1 MDTTGLLTRW
11 STMSLEEIEAEL
23 QAGENET
30 SAEQLLGSGEVNAI
44 REVETR
50 RAPAGPREAVVLLP
64 GLMGSLLTSIRGE
77 TSLLWLNPKLILD
90 GKSRYLELNH
100 EGTSDGSPMVHAM
113 PFSLEKLTYLKMA
126 VTLRREALLFE
137 FPYDWRLQIE
147 RNADYLARSIEVW
160 ADGDDAMQFTL
171 VGHSMGG
178 LVARAFVNSDRE
190 RAQRRVKRVIT
201 LGTPHFGASGAVSD
215 IFNGNKL
222 MAIASALNNN
232 NDMRRMLSTFPGAFQ
247 LLPAPPD
254 LFPSGRPYPLK
265 NFDVYDERAWRL
277 ASVRQDF
284 LDGGKRLHELLAGA
298 DHPVPTIQIAGCHM
312 ETITDVE
319 MQFDRD
325 DRPRL
330 DIVRTKTGADSGDA
344 TVPLWSATLPGA
356 DMYYVQEV
364 HRDLPKN
371 SDVIDAVVDLVYGRV
386 PDLPD
391 TLPEPK
397 GGLFG
402 SRPVT
407 GSPEMEAQKLRQR
420 LEDGT
425 ATEEDMQ
432 KLFFFDG

>member
-1 MDTTGLLTRW
+1 
-11 STMSLEEIEAEL
+11 
-23 QAGENET
+23 
-30 SAEQLLGSGEVNAI
+30 
-44 REVETR
+44 
-50 RAPAGPREAVVLLP
+50 
-64 GLMGSLLTSIRGE
+64 MGSLLTSIRGE

-147 RNADYLARSIEVW
+147 RNADYLARSIESLGRRRRHHAVHAGGAQHGRAGGACVCQRRPGAGAAARQARDHAGHAAFW
-160 ADGDDAMQFTL
+160 RIGRG
-171 VGHSMGG
+171 VGHLQRQPVDGHRQR
-178 LVARAFVNSDRE
+178 ARTATTTCAACCPPS
-190 RAQRRVKRVIT
+190 
-201 LGTPHFGASGAVSD
+201 
-215 IFNGNKL
+215 
-222 MAIASALNNN
+222 
-232 NDMRRMLSTFPGAFQ
+232 
-247 LLPAPPD
+247 PAPSSCCLRRPI
-254 LFPSGRPYPLK
+254 FSPSGRPYPLK
-265 NFDVYDERAWRL
+265 NFDVYDERAWRM

-284 LDGGKRLHELLAGA
+284 LDGGKRLHELLAGD

-344 TVPLWSATLPGA
+344 TVPLWSARLPGA
-356 DMYYVQEV
+356 EMYYVQEV

-371 SDVIDAVVDLVYGRV
+371 SDVIDAVLDLTYGRV